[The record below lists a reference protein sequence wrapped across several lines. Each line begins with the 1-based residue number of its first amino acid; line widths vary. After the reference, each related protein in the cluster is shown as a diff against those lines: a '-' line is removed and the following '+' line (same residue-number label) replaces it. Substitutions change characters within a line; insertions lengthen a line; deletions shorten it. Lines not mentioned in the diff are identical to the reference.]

1 MTLPNTV
8 TTIGIDAFYSC
19 ARLTNAFFLGNAPSV
34 AGEAGTKD
42 TSVFFGESGTVYY
55 LPGTAGWGSTF
66 GGWPTARW
74 DQARPQIRGVSNGW
88 GVQGSGFDFTISW
101 VPNVSVMVLASTNL
115 QDWTPVATN
124 TLVNGTNDF
133 ADANWTNYPVRFY
146 RVITQ

>member
-1 MTLPNTV
+1 
-8 TTIGIDAFYSC
+8 
-19 ARLTNAFFLGNAPSV
+19 
-34 AGEAGTKD
+34 
-42 TSVFFGESGTVYY
+42 
-55 LPGTAGWGSTF
+55 
-66 GGWPTARW
+66 
-74 DQARPQIRGVSNGW
+74 VSNGW